1 MSEQAKHPSVSEYF
15 GCNVFNDTVMRERLP
30 KDIYK
35 SVMKTKQFGI
45 ALESDVAD
53 VVANAMKDWAVE
65 KGATHYTHWFQPMT
79 GITAEKHDAFITPAG
94 DGKVILDFSGR
105 SSLRVSRMLLPSPPA
120 VCVPH
125 LRQEATP
132 PGILPPM
139 RLSRTIPCASPQRS
153 VPTPVRFWTRRH
165 RCCVLWK

>member
-79 GITAEKHDAFITPAG
+79 GITAEKHDA
-94 DGKVILDFSGR
+94 S
-105 SSLRVSRMLLPSPPA
+105 
-120 VCVPH
+120 
-125 LRQEATP
+125 P

-153 VPTPVRFWTRRH
+153 VPTPVRSWTRRH